1 MAHHKIVAYRYTQ
14 REGRGKLE
22 ALTASPR
29 GTRVPFQVVTFT
41 TAGLDR
47 AGLTAALEREILKM
61 EAPAAD
67 PQ

>member
-1 MAHHKIVAYRYTQ
+1 MAHHKIVAFRYTQ

-29 GTRVPFQVVTFT
+29 GTRIPFQVVTFPV
-41 TAGLDR
+41 AGLDR
-47 AGLTAALEREILKM
+47 AALTSALEREILKM
-61 EAPAAD
+61 EAPAAI